1 MMCPADLEPYYKAHD
16 IEMDEKDTYVYMAT
30 YRYGIDVLSY
40 TLDHLL
46 NGNKARTKI
55 NEQTIRAY
63 VHEKEE
69 AERLLTQEEIVE
81 YTKEYFRQRQ
91 IDKLNFDLAQIE
103 KQKAEG

>member
-1 MMCPADLEPYYKAHD
+1 MCPADFEPYYKAHD
-16 IEMDEKDTYVYMAT
+16 IELDEKDSYIFMAA

-46 NGNKARTKI
+46 NGTKARTKI
-55 NEQTIRAY
+55 NEQSIRAY

-69 AERLLTQEEIVE
+69 AERPLTQEEIIE
-81 YTKEYFRQRQ
+81 YTKEYFRQRK

-103 KQKAEG
+103 KQKSEG